1 MNFWSLWYIY
11 IYIYIYIY
19 PKLHLFN
26 IAILKFNK
34 WERKSSKKRKSGKK
48 KLFFHISITKKLF
61 LV

>member
-1 MNFWSLWYIY
+1 MNFWSIY

-34 WERKSSKKRKSGKK
+34 WERKSSKKGRAEKK
-48 KLFFHISITKKLF
+48 DCFFIF
-61 LV
+61 Q